1 MCGISIA
8 IVELFSTIVQI
19 GMPQRTA
26 VSKSSPVMPNAASPM
41 KLTQNLSGAA
51 TFAPIVK
58 PEPGAELVRLAPAQI
73 TARPR
78 RAIERQQLLAR
89 AAGIVR
95 DDRVRP
101 DPPRA

>member
-1 MCGISIA
+1 M
-8 IVELFSTIVQI
+8 I

-58 PEPGAELVRLAPAQI
+58 PEPGAELVRLAPA
-73 TARPR
+73 RDS
-78 RAIERQQLLAR
+78 R
-89 AAGIVR
+89 AAASR
-95 DDRVRP
+95 DRTAAADRADCRNH
-101 DPPRA
+101 A